1 MIITL
6 SKPFL
11 RTMNSEPITEIDL
24 DFNKLTAK
32 QYIDSYNNMDQK
44 ELDLIAYG
52 KLGWF
57 QARNLIASA
66 VDCIPEM
73 LDEMPL
79 LPDYR
84 TLEKQCFMW
93 FATSNFDSD
102 IELDFNKMGL
112 QTYLS
117 IRSENAMNELDT
129 LSTRA
134 SAKTRLA
141 IISSITKKSVQE
153 LEEMSINDYIPLDMK
168 CASFFSE
175 LV

>member
-1 MIITL
+1 MLIKF
-6 SKPFL
+6 SQPFL
-11 RTMNSEPITEIDL
+11 RTMNSEPIEEIEL

-32 QYIDSYNNMDQK
+32 QYVESYTNMDKK

-52 KLGWF
+52 KLGF
-57 QARNLIASA
+57 RQARNLIASA
-66 VDCIPEM
+66 IDCIPEM
-73 LDEMPL
+73 LDSMPL

-84 TLEKQCFMW
+84 ELEKQCFLW

-112 QTYLS
+112 EMYLS

-134 SAKTRLA
+134 SAKTRLE

-153 LEEMSINDYIPLDMK
+153 LEEMPINEYIPMDMK